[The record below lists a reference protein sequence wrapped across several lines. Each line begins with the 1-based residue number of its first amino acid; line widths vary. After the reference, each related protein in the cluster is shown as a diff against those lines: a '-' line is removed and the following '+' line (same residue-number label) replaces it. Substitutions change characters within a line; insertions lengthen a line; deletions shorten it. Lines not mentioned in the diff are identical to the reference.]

1 MLDEP
6 DPEKEGVREAL
17 PLVDHM
23 AEGDLQRTF
32 DKPADHLTLGKII
45 EGGMLSQEKY
55 YEKTNPSKKNSVT
68 RNDSNWG
75 YNVKTRQKTTTYKEF
90 RIVDTEMEYTND
102 LQQII
107 MPRPPTIE

>member
-23 AEGDLQRTF
+23 AEGDLQGTF
-32 DKPADHLTLGKII
+32 DKPADHPTLGKII

-55 YEKTNPSKKNSVT
+55 YEKANPSKKNSVT

-75 YNVKTRQKTTTYKEF
+75 YNVKTRQKQQPTRSLGLLTPKWSTPTTYNK
-90 RIVDTEMEYTND
+90 
-102 LQQII
+102 L
-107 MPRPPTIE
+107 